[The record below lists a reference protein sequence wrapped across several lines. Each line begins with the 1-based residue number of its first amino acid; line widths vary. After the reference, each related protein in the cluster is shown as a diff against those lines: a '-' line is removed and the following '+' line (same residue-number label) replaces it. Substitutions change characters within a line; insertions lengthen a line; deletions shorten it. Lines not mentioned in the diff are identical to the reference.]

1 MKTKFKNQVMVLSLL
16 SSLGLAGCKKDFLDS
31 KYDVYA
37 TPTSVATDANTLYTF
52 GNAMYTPLINNALP
66 YAFTALDGNFFA
78 AASDEA
84 QRSGNVPVGT
94 LAFNQGTLSPINV
107 PTDVNNYYT
116 NMYEGIRAANF
127 YLDYSKNFEEFL
139 ARNRFRDQGTSADIA
154 YQRDRRLIGWY
165 RGEAR
170 IARAYYYF
178 ELSKRYGGVPIITQ
192 TLDKTANPNVS
203 KSSFDEVTNF
213 IVSQIDTF
221 KDSLQV
227 NWKTSSSDKDQDGRF
242 SKMSALAL
250 KSRVL
255 LYAASPLHNPG
266 NDVTKWQKAAEAA
279 RDVITGNFGLSL
291 YTGGYRNYFI
301 GFTAAQSSN
310 PETIMAVRSPAS
322 NVPEQANYP
331 IATPG
336 GSSGIAPSHNLV
348 ADYEYIGTPD
358 ATDIYKNR
366 DPRLA
371 ATVVTNNS
379 TWNGRTIVES
389 AGGSDDMAKANTSR
403 TGYYL
408 KKFITDNVNLT
419 QNGTAIHTW
428 ILFRY
433 GEILLNYAEAMNEA
447 YGPDAAP
454 AGYTLTARQ
463 ALQLVRNRAS
473 SLLPAVTASSVTD
486 FRNVLKHERRIEL
499 AFEDHRYWDLL
510 RWKDAETV
518 LNQPI
523 KGVTVT
529 RNANNTYNY
538 QVVDAA
544 SRTFRAPAM
553 YYFPFSQAEIVRS
566 NGTLT
571 QNPGY

>member
-1 MKTKFKNQVMVLSLL
+1 
-16 SSLGLAGCKKDFLDS
+16 
-31 KYDVYA
+31 
-37 TPTSVATDANTLYTF
+37 
-52 GNAMYTPLINNALP
+52 
-66 YAFTALDGNFFA
+66 
-78 AASDEA
+78 
-84 QRSGNVPVGT
+84 
-94 LAFNQGTLSPINV
+94 
-107 PTDVNNYYT
+107 
-116 NMYEGIRAANF
+116 
-127 YLDYSKNFEEFL
+127 
-139 ARNRFRDQGTSADIA
+139 
-154 YQRDRRLIGWY
+154 
-165 RGEAR
+165 
-170 IARAYYYF
+170 
-178 ELSKRYGGVPIITQ
+178 
-192 TLDKTANPNVS
+192 
-203 KSSFDEVTNF
+203 
-213 IVSQIDTF
+213 
-221 KDSLQV
+221 
-227 NWKTSSSDKDQDGRF
+227 
-242 SKMSALAL
+242 
-250 KSRVL
+250 
-255 LYAASPLHNPG
+255 
-266 NDVTKWQKAAEAA
+266 
-279 RDVITGNFGLSL
+279 LSL